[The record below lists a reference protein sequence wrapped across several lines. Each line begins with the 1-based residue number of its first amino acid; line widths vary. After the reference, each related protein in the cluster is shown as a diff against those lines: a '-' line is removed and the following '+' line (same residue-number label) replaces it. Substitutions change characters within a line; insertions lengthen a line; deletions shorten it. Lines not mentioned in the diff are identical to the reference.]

1 MAIMGRRLVWRL
13 SADLVELPE
22 RENAA
27 QLFSCSA
34 AHLLSCSAAQL
45 LHADDDNHQ
54 DSIEAA
60 FIA

>member
-22 RENAA
+22 REN
-27 QLFSCSA
+27 A

>member
-1 MAIMGRRLVWRL
+1 MGRRLVWRL

-27 QLFSCSA
+27 QL
-34 AHLLSCSAAQL
+34 LICSAAQL
-45 LHADDDNHQ
+45 LNADDDNHQ

-60 FIA
+60 AIA